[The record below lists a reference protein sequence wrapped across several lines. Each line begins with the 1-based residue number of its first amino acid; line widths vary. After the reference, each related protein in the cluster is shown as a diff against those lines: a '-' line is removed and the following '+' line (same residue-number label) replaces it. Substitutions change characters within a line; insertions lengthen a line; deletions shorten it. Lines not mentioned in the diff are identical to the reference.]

1 MWRTVLATV
10 VVLAAV
16 GLSAPH
22 AAAAGRTATVCQTDG
37 TAQLCVSSLDE
48 QDVVAI
54 MYQVTQIDGPGT
66 YSVYDTSLS
75 TGAASNPET
84 VGPLSYQGT
93 ASGTLYA
100 GQTACYDVELTS
112 AAGTSLV
119 AGPVCG

>member
-1 MWRTVLATV
+1 MWRAALAIGT
-10 VVLAAV
+10 VLAAV
-16 GLSAPH
+16 GLAAPQ
-22 AAAAGRTATVCQTDG
+22 AAAAGRTASVCQADG
-37 TAQLCVSSLDE
+37 TARLCASSLDE

-66 YSVYDTSLS
+66 YAVEDVSLT
-75 TGAASNPET
+75 TGATSNPQT

-100 GQTACYDVELTS
+100 GQSACYNVELTS